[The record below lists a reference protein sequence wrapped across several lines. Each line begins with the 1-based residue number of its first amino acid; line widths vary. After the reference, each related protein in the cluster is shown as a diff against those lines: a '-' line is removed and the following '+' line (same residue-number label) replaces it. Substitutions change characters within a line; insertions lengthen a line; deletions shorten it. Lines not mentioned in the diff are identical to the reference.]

1 MARMSG
7 IAGSMVVIAALLAM
21 PLWAAESVSGRFLVA
36 EPDLGG
42 SPFGQTVIL
51 MLEHGDAGAVGVVV
65 NRPVE
70 ELALSDIVDEPPDAI
85 ADRRVELYSG
95 GPVEENSL
103 ITLHDEGFE
112 AEGTESVAEGIAT
125 SPLGEV
131 LEAMADE
138 RGPEELRLYAGY
150 AGWAPEQLEGEFA
163 RDSWHVIPAD
173 AGLVFSRAPG
183 AVWDEATRRRQTD
196 L

>member
-1 MARMSG
+1 MARKSG
-7 IAGSMVVIAALLAM
+7 IAGSMAVVAALTVP
-21 PLWAAESVSGRFLVA
+21 PLWAAESISGRFLVA

-42 SPFGQTVIL
+42 SPFGETVIL
-51 MLEHGDAGAVGVVV
+51 MLEHGGAGAVGVVV

-70 ELALSDIVDEPPDAI
+70 ELALSELVDEPPEAI
-85 ADRRVELYSG
+85 EDLRVELYSG

-103 ITLHDEGFE
+103 IALHDEGFE
-112 AEGTESVAEGIAT
+112 AEGTEVVADGIAT
-125 SPLGEV
+125 SPVGEV
-131 LEAMADE
+131 LEAIADE
-138 RGPEELRLYAGY
+138 RGPDEVRLYAGY
-150 AGWAPEQLEGEFA
+150 AGWAPGQLEGEFE

>member
-7 IAGSMVVIAALLAM
+7 IAGSTAVIAALLAT

-51 MLEHGDAGAVGVVV
+51 MFEHGDAGAAGVVV

-103 ITLHDEGFE
+103 IALHDAGFE
-112 AEGTESVAEGIAT
+112 AEGTERVAEGIAM

>member
-7 IAGSMVVIAALLAM
+7 IAGSMAVIAALLAM

-51 MLEHGDAGAVGVVV
+51 MFEHGDAGAAGVVV

-85 ADRRVELYSG
+85 ADRRVGLYSG

-103 ITLHDEGFE
+103 IALHDAGFE
-112 AEGTESVAEGIAT
+112 AEGTESVAEGIAM

-150 AGWAPEQLEGEFA
+150 AGWAPEQLESELA

>member
-7 IAGSMVVIAALLAM
+7 IAGSIAVVAALGAP
-21 PLWAAESVSGRFLVA
+21 PLWAADSVAGRFLVA

-42 SPFGQTVIL
+42 SPFGETVIL
-51 MLEHGDAGAVGVVV
+51 MFEHGDSGALGVVV

-70 ELALSDIVDEPPDAI
+70 ELALSDLVEEPPDAI
-85 ADRRVELYSG
+85 ADRRVALYSG

-103 ITLHDEGFE
+103 IALHDDGFE
-112 AEGTESVAEGIAT
+112 AEGTQIVAEGVAT
-125 SPLGEV
+125 SPVGGV
-131 LEAMADE
+131 IEAIAQE

-150 AGWAPEQLEGEFA
+150 AGWGPGQLEGEFE
-163 RDSWHVIPAD
+163 RDSWHAIPAD

>member
-51 MLEHGDAGAVGVVV
+51 MFEHGDAGAVGVVV